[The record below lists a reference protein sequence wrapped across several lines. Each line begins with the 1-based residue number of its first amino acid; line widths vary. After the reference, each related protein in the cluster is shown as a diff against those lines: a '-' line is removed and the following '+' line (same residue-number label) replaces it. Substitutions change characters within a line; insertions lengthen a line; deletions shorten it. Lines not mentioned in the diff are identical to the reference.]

1 MFAQDEFRKQLM
13 EANVKKDARQA
24 VSSEKKNRNLAEQND
39 KHRPTFLRPNDVSG
53 EYDFKRAL
61 KTTLGGLEL
70 RDITLADLEMFQ
82 RNIQT
87 IGTLYKGGITI
98 PQIISLS
105 RGDDIDRANREIHTA
120 MPVSR
125 RAGSVMFVTNS
136 GPKSDKP
143 SHVVN
148 IEFLAFDSIVLD
160 PKKEKATTIKN
171 RLANGKVK
179 IECDCGRFTYWYRY
193 IATLGNF
200 VHGRKEAG
208 FPKERNPDLTGIACK
223 HILRTVQ
230 FVRSPLGQ
238 QYLKKAIDK
247 DRTKQH
253 GRRYSES
260 TTAMAKMLDQQVIQQ
275 KTGHHTVKPALNT
288 EVKKLVKRIES
299 QAKTLQQNQS
309 KLDEKGRRIARL
321 KANYHSGLIDKQDF
335 DFYMGVENARKY

>member
-1 MFAQDEFRKQLM
+1 M
-13 EANVKKDARQA
+13 EASVKKDARQTVA
-24 VSSEKKNRNLAEQND
+24 DGNKNRNLAEQND
-39 KHRPTFLRPNDVSG
+39 KHRPVFLRPSDVAG

-70 RDITLADLEMFQ
+70 RDITLADLDAFQ
-82 RNIQT
+82 RNIDT
-87 IGTLYKGGITI
+87 IGTMYKGGITI

-105 RGDDIDRANREIHTA
+105 RQDDIDRANREIHTA
-120 MPVSR
+120 MPISR
-125 RAGSVMFVTNS
+125 RAGDVMFITNS

-143 SHVVN
+143 NHIVSV
-148 IEFLAFDSIVLD
+148 EFQAFDSIVLN
-160 PKKEKATTIKN
+160 PKQEKSSTIKN

-230 FVRSPLGQ
+230 FIRSPLGQ
-238 QYLKKAIDK
+238 QYIKRAIDK

-253 GRRYSES
+253 GRRYSE
-260 TTAMAKMLDQQVIQQ
+260 TARSMARMLDQQVIQQ
-275 KTGHHTVKPALNT
+275 QTKHQSIKPALNS

-299 QAKTLQQNQS
+299 QSKALQQSQS
-309 KLDEKGRRIARL
+309 KLDEKGRRVARL
-321 KANYHSGLIDKQDF
+321 KANYAAGLIDKQDY
-335 DFYMGVENARKY
+335 DFYLGVENARKY

>member
-1 MFAQDEFRKQLM
+1 MFEPDKFRKLLM

-24 VSSEKKNRNLAEQND
+24 VSAEKKNRNIAEQND
-39 KHRPTFLRPNDVSG
+39 KYKPTFLRPNDVSG

-70 RDITLADLEMFQ
+70 RDITLADLEAFG
-82 RNIQT
+82 RNIET

-98 PQIISLS
+98 PQIISFS
-105 RGDDIDRANREIHTA
+105 RGEDIDRANREIHTV
-120 MPVSR
+120 MPASR
-125 RAGSVMFVTNS
+125 RAGDVMFITNS

-143 SHVVN
+143 NHVVSV
-148 IEFLAFDSIVLD
+148 EFLAFDSIVLN
-160 PKKEKATTIKN
+160 PKREKASTIKN
-171 RLANGKVK
+171 RLGDGKVK

-223 HILRTVQ
+223 HILSTVN
-230 FVRSPLGQ
+230 FIRSPLGQ
-238 QYLKKAIDK
+238 QYLKRAIEK

-253 GRRYSES
+253 GRRYSE
-260 TTAMAKMLDQQVIQQ
+260 TAQSMAKMLDQQVAQRASGRYTI
-275 KTGHHTVKPALNT
+275 KPAVNT

-299 QAKTLQQNQS
+299 QAKQLQQNQS

-321 KANYHSGLIDKQDF
+321 KANYAAGLIDKQDY
-335 DFYMGVENARKY
+335 DFYMSVENARKY

>member
-1 MFAQDEFRKQLM
+1 
-13 EANVKKDARQA
+13 
-24 VSSEKKNRNLAEQND
+24 
-39 KHRPTFLRPNDVSG
+39 
-53 EYDFKRAL
+53 
-61 KTTLGGLEL
+61 
-70 RDITLADLEMFQ
+70 
-82 RNIQT
+82 
-87 IGTLYKGGITI
+87 
-98 PQIISLS
+98 
-105 RGDDIDRANREIHTA
+105 
-120 MPVSR
+120 
-125 RAGSVMFVTNS
+125 
-136 GPKSDKP
+136 
-143 SHVVN
+143 
-148 IEFLAFDSIVLD
+148 
-160 PKKEKATTIKN
+160 
-171 RLANGKVK
+171 
-179 IECDCGRFTYWYRY
+179 
-193 IATLGNF
+193 
-200 VHGRKEAG
+200 
-208 FPKERNPDLTGIACK
+208 
-223 HILRTVQ
+223 LRTVQ